1 MRLGHLQPL
10 QPLQPLYD
18 RPDRPG
24 SWAGAHFDTSRPDES
39 AAQERER
46 AARQAIRRL
55 EGQGA
60 DRATCRAVRRPYEG
74 GAD

>member
-10 QPLQPLYD
+10 YD
-18 RPDRPG
+18 C
-24 SWAGAHFDTSRPDES
+24 PDES

-55 EGQGA
+55 AGQGA

>member
-1 MRLGHLQPL
+1 MRLGH
-10 QPLQPLYD
+10 LQPLYD

-24 SWAGAHFDTSRPDES
+24 PWTGVCFATSRPDES
-39 AAQERER
+39 AARERER

-55 EGQGA
+55 EGQGSG
-60 DRATCRAVRRPYEG
+60 RATCRAVHRPYEG